1 MLQGDLIAAC
11 QCLKRCFK
19 EEGGTLFDRGCDK
32 TRGNGFKLKEG
43 RFRVDMR
50 KMSYHKSSEAL
61 EHAEYALSLV
71 TFTIG
76 LGSALSSLFY
86 L

>member
-1 MLQGDLIAAC
+1 
-11 QCLKRCFK
+11 
-19 EEGGTLFDRGCDK
+19 
-32 TRGNGFKLKEG
+32 
-43 RFRVDMR
+43 VDMR
-50 KMSYHKSSEAL
+50 KMSYDKSSEAL